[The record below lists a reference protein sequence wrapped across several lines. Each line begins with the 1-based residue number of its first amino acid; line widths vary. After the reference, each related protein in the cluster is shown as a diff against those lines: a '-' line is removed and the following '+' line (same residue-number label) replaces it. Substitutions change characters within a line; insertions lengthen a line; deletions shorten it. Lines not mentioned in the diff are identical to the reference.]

1 MSEVVWSKGAGDDL
15 KKLDRV
21 VAKRVMQAVVR
32 YAESGHGDV
41 KRLQGVEREWRLRV
55 GDWRVRFTLGTGG
68 EIVVLHVL

>member
-41 KRLQGVEREWRLRV
+41 KRLQGVEREWGLRV